1 MKNNVNFKMTISKVT
16 TIKIGSVLSGK
27 IATGKI
33 KVGDEI
39 VFETQ
44 NENNKLEVI
53 GIADNDKKKRVNK
66 AGMKNII

>member
-1 MKNNVNFKMTISKVT
+1 MTISKVT

-53 GIADNDKKKRVNK
+53 GIADNDKKKE
-66 AGMKNII
+66 

>member
-1 MKNNVNFKMTISKVT
+1 MTISKVT
-16 TIKIGSVLSGK
+16 TIKLVAYFSGK

-53 GIADNDKKKRVNK
+53 GIADNDKKKE
-66 AGMKNII
+66 